1 MKLISFFRL
10 PYCRRCSGK
19 LWLWSLSDDNQPTLT
34 GATRYLLYCFNR
46 YTRKNSTFYLTFWNN
61 WWDILITS
69 LYVFCCWYRLYLRLV
84 WKKVSWELCKN
95 RTITYSSTLLVCQIY
110 PCTYKMKN
118 IHPQIYCIHRFFF
131 SSTSFKLK
139 MEWNEMHL
147 CKNQENITFNF
158 NLFWVFEYK
167 YCWN

>member
-84 WKKVSWELCKN
+84 WKKSAGKYVKTEQSL
-95 RTITYSSTLLVCQIY
+95 
-110 PCTYKMKN
+110 N
-118 IHPQIYCIHRFFF
+118 IVVHYWFAKFTRVHIRWKISILKYIAYIDFF
-131 SSTSFKLK
+131 SVQLVL
-139 MEWNEMHL
+139 N
-147 CKNQENITFNF
+147 
-158 NLFWVFEYK
+158 
-167 YCWN
+167 